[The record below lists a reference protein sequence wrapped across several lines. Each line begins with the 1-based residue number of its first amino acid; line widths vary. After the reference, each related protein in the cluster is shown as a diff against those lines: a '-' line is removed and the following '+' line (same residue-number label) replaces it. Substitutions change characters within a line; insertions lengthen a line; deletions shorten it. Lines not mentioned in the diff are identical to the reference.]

1 MEEEDNQIKINK
13 KSLKD
18 DLKNIYINKRKKK
31 GEYNNEENNI
41 ESDKEFIQKRGTI
54 CICVADSHCCTAETD
69 TAV

>member
-31 GEYNNEENNI
+31 SNGQNRRRTEWTWKRKVWTGVS
-41 ESDKEFIQKRGTI
+41 SDTQLK
-54 CICVADSHCCTAETD
+54 
-69 TAV
+69 